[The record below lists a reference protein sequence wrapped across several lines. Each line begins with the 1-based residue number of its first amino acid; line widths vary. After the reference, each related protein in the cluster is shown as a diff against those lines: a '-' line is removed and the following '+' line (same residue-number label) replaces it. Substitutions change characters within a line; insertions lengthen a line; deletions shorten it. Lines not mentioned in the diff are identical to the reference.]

1 MFVKDF
7 KRSKVFILN
16 SLSESKEIKK
26 GIVNAHMPNNIKI
39 NLWEISAPILPRLLA
54 IIISLLD
61 ITSAQLL

>member
-26 GIVNAHMPNNIKI
+26 GIVNAHMPNHIKI
-39 NLWEISAPILPRLLA
+39 NL
-54 IIISLLD
+54 
-61 ITSAQLL
+61 